1 MWVRVPPGLLKI
13 KPSAGGPRG
22 VSIRPERPGCEPTST
37 GGRVHGAAAAPAN
50 ANRTGNETRPVN
62 FFRNIA
68 KFFTDVIS
76 EFKRVTWPT
85 REATLKSTGVVLV
98 LTIAVALFLGVIDVG
113 LSESVKLIIR

>member
-1 MWVRVPPGLLKI
+1 M
-13 KPSAGGPRG
+13 
-22 VSIRPERPGCEPTST
+22 
-37 GGRVHGAAAAPAN
+37 
-50 ANRTGNETRPVN
+50 N

-68 KFFTDVIS
+68 KFFTDVTS

>member
-1 MWVRVPPGLLKI
+1 M
-13 KPSAGGPRG
+13 
-22 VSIRPERPGCEPTST
+22 
-37 GGRVHGAAAAPAN
+37 
-50 ANRTGNETRPVN
+50 N